1 MSTWTKSK
9 QEEEEEIGEG
19 KGNLFCLARGQI
31 EQSKVLLILQVMT
44 FGTSD
49 CDKTNLCGEG
59 WPNLQCHKLVLST
72 SDVQEFVGKYRPQLI
87 ELTRWLDLLWIKL
100 VKINK
105 HQYHIKIM

>member
-19 KGNLFCLARGQI
+19 KGNFFYLARGQI
-31 EQSKVLLILQVMT
+31 KQSKVLLILQVMT

-72 SDVQEFVGKYRPQLI
+72 SDVQEFVGKYRPQLV
-87 ELTRWLDLLWIKL
+87 ELTRFKPKLLIRF
-100 VKINK
+100 IMNK
-105 HQYHIKIM
+105 TC

>member
-1 MSTWTKSK
+1 MLAWTRSK
-9 QEEEEEIGEG
+9 QEEEEEEIDTR

-87 ELTRWLDLLWIKL
+87 ELTRFKPKLLIRF
-100 VKINK
+100 IMNK
-105 HQYHIKIM
+105 TC

>member
-19 KGNLFCLARGQI
+19 KGNFFYLARGQI
-31 EQSKVLLILQVMT
+31 KQSKVLLILQVMT

-87 ELTRWLDLLWIKL
+87 ELTRFKPKLLIRF
-100 VKINK
+100 IMNK
-105 HQYHIKIM
+105 TC